1 MPEWTFPGCP
11 EPPDWTLDWEALT
24 QRFAWLRALEGT
36 PQEPDYHAEGDVL
49 THTRLVAEALIADA
63 LIADA
68 LIAGAGWRAL
78 EPERRSTLFVAA
90 LLHDVAKPACT
101 QIAADGGVS
110 SPGHARAG
118 ATMAREILTRGE
130 GFMAAMQFPQ
140 REVVARLVR
149 LHGLPLWFLEK
160 RDPQRA
166 VLTASMSAR
175 LDDVAALAEAD
186 VRGRICADQRGL
198 LDRVALFRSYCEE
211 QACLTQ
217 PYAFASDHSRFIYF
231 RDPAKAPTYAAYDDT
246 VCEVILMSGLPG
258 AGKDTWIARHAPDL
272 PVISLDAI
280 RREMKVTP
288 ADDQG
293 AVAAL
298 AKSRA
303 RELLRRQRSFVWNA
317 TNITHTLRAAL
328 IDLFAA
334 YHARI
339 RIVYVD
345 APWDVI
351 LRRNQERE
359 ASVPEPVIAR
369 MLRKLEVPDPTEA
382 HAVEW
387 VWRE

>member
-1 MPEWTFPGCP
+1 MVT
-11 EPPDWTLDWEALT
+11 
-24 QRFAWLRALEGT
+24 
-36 PQEPDYHAEGDVL
+36 
-49 THTRLVAEALIADA
+49 EALIADMN
-63 LIADA
+63 
-68 LIAGAGWRAL
+68 WRAL
-78 EPERRSTLFVAA
+78 EPERRSALFAAA
-90 LLHDVAKPACT
+90 LLHDVAKPACM
-101 QIAADGGVS
+101 QIAVDGGVS

-118 ATMAREILTRGE
+118 AALAREILTRGE
-130 GFMAAMQFPQ
+130 GFMEAMPFPQ
-140 REVVARLVR
+140 REAVARLVR
-149 LHGLPLWFLEK
+149 SHGVPLWFLEK

-166 VLTASMSAR
+166 VLAASMSAR
-175 LDDVAALAEAD
+175 LDDVASLAEAD
-186 VRGRICADQRGL
+186 VRGRICADQQEL
-198 LDRVALFRSYCEE
+198 LERVALFRAYCEE

-217 PYAFASDHSRFIYF
+217 PYAFASDHGRFIYF
-231 RDPAKAPTYAAYDDT
+231 RDLSKAPTYAAYDDT
-246 VCEVILMSGLPG
+246 VCEATLMSGLPG
-258 AGKDTWIARHAPDL
+258 AGKDTWITRHAPDV

-280 RREMKVTP
+280 RRELKVTP

-303 RELLRRQRSFVWNA
+303 RELLRRQQPFIWNA
-317 TNITHTLRAAL
+317 TNITRTLRTAL

-339 RIVYVD
+339 RIVYLD

-369 MLRKLEVPDPTEA
+369 MLRKLEVPDLTEA
-382 HAVEW
+382 HEVDW

>member
-1 MPEWTFPGCP
+1 MMTEWTFPGCP
-11 EPPDWTLDWEALT
+11 QPPAWALDWAPLT

-36 PQEPDYHAEGDVL
+36 PQEPEYHAEGDVL
-49 THTRLVAEALIADA
+49 THTLMVAE
-63 LIADA
+63 A

-78 EPERRSTLFVAA
+78 SLERRTALFAAA

-101 QIAADGGVS
+101 QIAPDGGVS

-130 GFMAAMQFPQ
+130 GYALAAPFPL
-140 REVVARLVR
+140 REAIARLVR
-149 LHGLPLWFLEK
+149 SHGLPLWFLEK

-166 VLTASMSAR
+166 VLAASMSAR

-186 VRGRICADQRGL
+186 VRGRICADEQEL
-198 LDRVALFRSYCEE
+198 LERVALFRAYCEE

-217 PYAFASDHSRFIYF
+217 AYAFASDHSRFVYF
-231 RDPAKAPTYAAYDDT
+231 RDPTKAPSYAAYDDT
-246 VCEVILMSGLPG
+246 VCEVTLMSGLPG
-258 AGKDTWIARHAPDL
+258 AGKDSWIARHAPDL

-280 RREMKVTP
+280 RRELKVTP

-303 RELLRRQRSFVWNA
+303 RELLRRQQSFIWNA

-334 YHARI
+334 YHARV

-345 APWDVI
+345 APWEAI

-369 MLRKLEVPDPTEA
+369 MLRKLEIPDRTEA

>member
-1 MPEWTFPGCP
+1 MMSSWTFPGCP
-11 EPPDWTLDWEALT
+11 EPPDWTLDWEALIR
-24 QRFAWLRALEGT
+24 RFAWLRALEGT

-49 THTRLVAEALIADA
+49 THTRMVAEALIADA
-63 LIADA
+63 D
-68 LIAGAGWRAL
+68 WRAF
-78 EPERRSTLFVAA
+78 EPERRSTLFAAA

-101 QIAADGGVS
+101 QIAADGRVS
-110 SPGHARAG
+110 SPGHARTG
-118 ATMAREILTRGE
+118 AVMAREMLTRGE
-130 GFMAAMQFPQ
+130 GFMEAMPFPQ
-140 REVVARLVR
+140 REAVTRLVR
-149 LHGLPLWFLEK
+149 SHGLPLWFLEK

-166 VLTASMSAR
+166 VLAASMSAR

-186 VRGRICADQRGL
+186 VRGRICADQQSL
-198 LDRVALFRSYCEE
+198 LERVALFRSYCDE
-211 QACLTQ
+211 QACLIQ
-217 PYAFASDHSRFIYF
+217 PYAFASDHSRFVYF

-280 RREMKVTP
+280 RRELKVTP

-303 RELLRRQRSFVWNA
+303 RELLRRQQSFIWNA
-317 TNITHTLRAAL
+317 TNITRTLRTAL

-334 YHARI
+334 YHVRI

-345 APWDVI
+345 ASWETI

-369 MLRKLEVPDPTEA
+369 MLRKLEVPDLTEA
-382 HAVEW
+382 HSVEW

>member
-1 MPEWTFPGCP
+1 MPGSTAPAWAFPGCP
-11 EPPDWTLDWEALT
+11 EPQEWRLDWEALLR
-24 QRFAWLRALEGT
+24 RFAWLRALEGT

-49 THTRLVAEALIADA
+49 THTRMVAESLTAD
-63 LIADA
+63 
-68 LIAGAGWRAL
+68 AGWRAL
-78 EPERRSTLFVAA
+78 ELERRSVLFAA
-90 LLHDVAKPACT
+90 SLLHDVAKPACT
-101 QIAADGGVS
+101 QIAADGGIS

-118 ATMAREILTRGE
+118 AAMAREILTRSE
-130 GFMAAMQFPQ
+130 SFMEAMPFPL
-140 REVVARLVR
+140 REAVARLVR
-149 LHGLPLWFLEK
+149 SHGLPLWFLEK

-166 VLTASMSAR
+166 VLAASMSAR

-186 VRGRICADQRGL
+186 VRGRICDDQQGL
-198 LDRVALFRSYCEE
+198 LERVALFRSYCEE
-211 QACLTQ
+211 QMCLAQ
-217 PYAFASDHSRFIYF
+217 PYVFASDHSRFVYF
-231 RDPAKAPTYAAYDDT
+231 RDPTKAPTYAAYDDT
-246 VCEVILMSGLPG
+246 ACEVILMSGLPG
-258 AGKDTWIARHAPDL
+258 AGKDTWIMRHVPEL

-280 RREMKVTP
+280 RRELKVTP

-303 RELLRRQRSFVWNA
+303 RELLRRKQSFVWNA
-317 TNITHTLRAAL
+317 TNITRTLRTAL

-345 APWDVI
+345 APWEVI

-359 ASVPEPVIAR
+359 SSVPEPVIAR
-369 MLRKLEVPDPTEA
+369 MLRKLEVPDLTEA

>member
-1 MPEWTFPGCP
+1 MPEWVFPDCP
-11 EPPDWTLDWEALT
+11 QPPDWTLDWEPLT
-24 QRFAWLRALEGT
+24 QRFDWLRALEGT
-36 PQEPDYHAEGDVL
+36 PQEPEYHAEGDVL
-49 THTRLVAEALIADA
+49 THTRMVAE
-63 LIADA
+63 A

-78 EPERRSTLFVAA
+78 SLERRTALFAAA

-101 QIAADGGVS
+101 RIAPDGGVS

-118 ATMAREILTRGE
+118 APMAREILTHGE
-130 GFMAAMQFPQ
+130 GFALAAPFPQ
-140 REVVARLVR
+140 REAIARLVR

-160 RDPQRA
+160 RDSQRA
-166 VLTASMSAR
+166 VLAASMSAR

-186 VRGRICADQRGL
+186 VRGRICADEQGL
-198 LDRVALFRSYCEE
+198 LERVALFRAYCEE

-217 PYAFASDHSRFIYF
+217 PYAFASDHSRFVYF
-231 RDPAKAPTYAAYDDT
+231 RDPTKTPTYAAYDDT
-246 VCEVILMSGLPG
+246 VCEVTLMSGLPG
-258 AGKDTWIARHAPDL
+258 AGKDTWIARHAPEL

-280 RREMKVTP
+280 RRELKVTP

-298 AKSRA
+298 AKSRT
-303 RELLRRQRSFVWNA
+303 RELLRRQQSIIWNA
-317 TNITHTLRAAL
+317 TNITHRLRAAL
-328 IDLFAA
+328 INLFAA
-334 YHARI
+334 YHARV

-369 MLRKLEVPDPTEA
+369 MLRKLEVPDLTEA
-382 HAVEW
+382 HSVEW
-387 VWRE
+387 VWSDETSRRITGV

>member
-1 MPEWTFPGCP
+1 MVEWIFPNCP
-11 EPPDWTLDWEALT
+11 QPPDWTLDWEELT
-24 QRFAWLRALEGT
+24 QRFAWLRALAGT

-49 THTRLVAEALIADA
+49 THTRMVTEALIADMN
-63 LIADA
+63 
-68 LIAGAGWRAL
+68 WRAL
-78 EPERRSTLFVAA
+78 EPERRSALFAAA
-90 LLHDVAKPACT
+90 LLHDVAKPTRT
-101 QIAADGGVS
+101 QIAGDGTVS

-118 ATMAREILTRGE
+118 AALAREILTRGE
-130 GFMAAMQFPQ
+130 GFADAMPFPM
-140 REVVARLVR
+140 REAVARLVR
-149 LHGLPLWFLEK
+149 SHGLPLWFLEK

-166 VLTASMSAR
+166 VLAASMSAR

-186 VRGRICADQRGL
+186 VRGRICADQQGL
-198 LDRVALFRSYCEE
+198 LERAALFRAYCEE

-231 RDPAKAPTYAAYDDT
+231 RDPSKAPTYAAYDDT
-246 VCEVILMSGLPG
+246 VCEVTLMSGLPG

-280 RREMKVTP
+280 RRELKVTP

-298 AKSRA
+298 AKARA
-303 RELLRRQRSFVWNA
+303 RELLRRQQSFVWNA
-317 TNITHTLRAAL
+317 TNITRTLRSAL
-328 IDLFAA
+328 VDLFAA

-345 APWDVI
+345 ARWDAI

-359 ASVPEPVIAR
+359 SSVPEPVIAR
-369 MLRKLEVPDPTEA
+369 MLRKLEVPDLTEA

>member
-1 MPEWTFPGCP
+1 MPDLQWTVPGCP

-24 QRFAWLRALEGT
+24 RRFAWLRALEGT

-49 THTRLVAEALIADA
+49 AHARMVAEALIAD
-63 LIADA
+63 IN
-68 LIAGAGWRAL
+68 WRAL
-78 EPERRSTLFVAA
+78 EPERRVALFAAA

-101 QIAADGGVS
+101 QIAPDGGIS

-118 ATMAREILTRGE
+118 AAMAREILARGE
-130 GFMAAMQFPQ
+130 GFTDAMPFPQ
-140 REVVARLVR
+140 REAVARLVR
-149 LHGLPLWFLEK
+149 SHGLPLWFLEK
-160 RDPQRA
+160 RDPQRT
-166 VLTASMSAR
+166 VLAASMSAR
-175 LDDVAALAEAD
+175 LNDVAELAEAD
-186 VRGRICADQRGL
+186 VRGRACADQQGL
-198 LDRVALFRSYCEE
+198 LERVALFRTYCEE
-211 QACLTQ
+211 QDCLTQ
-217 PYAFASDHSRFIYF
+217 PYTFVSEHSRFVYF
-231 RDPAKAPTYAAYDDT
+231 RDPTKAPTYAAYDDT
-246 VCEVILMSGLPG
+246 ICEAILMSGLPG

-280 RREMKVTP
+280 RRELKVTP

-303 RELLRRQRSFVWNA
+303 RELLRRQQPFVWNA
-317 TNITHTLRAAL
+317 TNISRTLRTAL

-345 APWDVI
+345 APWKTI
-351 LRRNQERE
+351 LQRNQERE
-359 ASVPEPVIAR
+359 SSVPEPVIAR
-369 MLRKLEVPDPTEA
+369 MLRKLEVPDLTEA
-382 HAVEW
+382 HAIEW

>member
-1 MPEWTFPGCP
+1 MSAWTFPGCS
-11 EPPDWTLDWEALT
+11 EPSGWTLDWAALLR
-24 QRFAWLRALEGT
+24 RFTWLRALEGT

-49 THTRLVAEALIADA
+49 THTRMVAEAMIADMN
-63 LIADA
+63 
-68 LIAGAGWRAL
+68 WRSL
-78 EPERRSTLFVAA
+78 TPERRSVLFAAA

-101 QIAADGGVS
+101 QIAADGGIS

-130 GFMAAMQFPQ
+130 GFMDAMPFPL
-140 REVVARLVR
+140 RESVARLVR
-149 LHGLPLWFLEK
+149 SHGLPLWFLEK

-166 VLTASMSAR
+166 VLAASMSAH
-175 LDDVAALAEAD
+175 LDDVATLAEAD
-186 VRGRICADQRGL
+186 VHGRICADQQGL
-198 LDRVALFRSYCEE
+198 LDRVALFRAYCEE
-211 QACLTQ
+211 QACLSQ
-217 PYAFASDHSRFIYF
+217 PYAFASDHSRFVYF
-231 RDPAKAPTYAAYDDT
+231 RDPTKAPIYAAYDDT
-246 VCEVILMSGLPG
+246 VCEVTVMSGLPG
-258 AGKDTWIARHAPDL
+258 AGKDTWIAQHAPDL
-272 PVISLDAI
+272 PVISLDMI
-280 RREMKVTP
+280 RRELKVTP

-303 RELLRRQRSFVWNA
+303 RELLRRQQSFIWNA
-317 TNITHTLRAAL
+317 TNITRTLRTAL
-328 IDLFAA
+328 TDLFAA
-334 YHARI
+334 YHARV

-345 APWDVI
+345 APWEEI

-369 MLRKLEVPDPTEA
+369 MLRRLEVPDLTEA